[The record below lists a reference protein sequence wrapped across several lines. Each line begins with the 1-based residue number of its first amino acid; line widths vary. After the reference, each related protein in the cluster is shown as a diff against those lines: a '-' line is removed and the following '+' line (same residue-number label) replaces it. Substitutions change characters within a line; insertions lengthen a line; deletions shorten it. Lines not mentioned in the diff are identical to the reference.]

1 MNVDFLLLTKLDE
14 VDLLDDDLLHAVGSI
29 CPNLKHAIFNSE
41 VKDDDSEDSFSDDDS
56 EGSFSD
62 DDPDPTE
69 FEIDFSL
76 MVACWN
82 RWPKVRKTCLLIL
95 VYIVSIVRSSLCL
108 AYDH

>member
-56 EGSFSD
+56 
-62 DDPDPTE
+62 DPSNPTE

-95 VYIVSIVRSSLCL
+95 VCIVLIVRSSLCL